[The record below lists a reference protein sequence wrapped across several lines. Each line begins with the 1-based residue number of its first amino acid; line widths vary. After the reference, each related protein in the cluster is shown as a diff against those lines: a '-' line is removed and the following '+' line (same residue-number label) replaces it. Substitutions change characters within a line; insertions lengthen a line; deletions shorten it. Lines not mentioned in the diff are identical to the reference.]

1 MIHFSFHKKSSH
13 YKSATGTFSIRHPW
27 HFPSFLCQR
36 GKCRKGRQFLDEEA
50 QLSEVEEGVEVSS
63 DEEDGEEQN
72 QSLNGFVVDNTQ
84 FSQGLNG
91 TTHFSFLF
99 FLNWIL
105 SFWASQ
111 CDRRL
116 SESCCDIY
124 TLALCLFSSLSD
136 SEMHG
141 VYLKSV
147 RSPAVQGKFKISN
160 RRHHNMD
167 IFSQVC

>member
-1 MIHFSFHKKSSH
+1 MTSWSIFPFIKKSSH

-27 HFPSFLCQR
+27 HFPSFLCQH

-91 TTHFSFLF
+91 TTHFSF
-99 FLNWIL
+99 IL

-116 SESCCDIY
+116 SESCI
-124 TLALCLFSSLSD
+124 LALCLFSSLSD

-167 IFSQVC
+167 IFSQVY